1 MHLGFCPA
9 QKLYEHAVGL
19 RMQPTADFWQG
30 FSHSVIEE
38 KRGHEAFGCIAQCDP
53 SVTAMTSLRIF
64 QTAAK
69 WWWQVENGLLVVFHG
84 RIPDDFARFGVQ
96 GEHMTVDGGQIHLA
110 LQEAD
115 AAVGG
120 VQLREV
126 LWSFSLIAPQDIA
139 GLGIERQHL
148 ILRRGKEHDPV
159 VHDRGRLVPFHHP

>member
-1 MHLGFCPA
+1 MRTHLPCGAWRDPLQDALHHRGTSPWMHLGFCPA

-96 GEHMTVDGGQIHLA
+96 GEHMTV
-110 LQEAD
+110 
-115 AAVGG
+115 
-120 VQLREV
+120 
-126 LWSFSLIAPQDIA
+126 
-139 GLGIERQHL
+139 
-148 ILRRGKEHDPV
+148 
-159 VHDRGRLVPFHHP
+159 